1 MKFILGLIICSSV
14 YSTCLEPYHW
24 PDKFN
29 SHYECMIFGYEE
41 SMKKAKE
48 IGPKDVN
55 EYGTIIKF
63 YCYQELE
70 TNTWF
75 YGKNVVGGKFLPL
88 IPILFSLSMG

>member
-1 MKFILGLIICSSV
+1 MMV
-14 YSTCLEPYHW
+14 
-24 PDKFN
+24 
-29 SHYECMIFGYEE
+29 GYNE
-41 SMKKAKE
+41 SIKKAEE

-63 YCYQELE
+63 YCYQEPQ

-75 YGKNVVGGKFLPL
+75 YSKNVVGGKFLPL

>member
-14 YSTCLEPYHW
+14 YNTCLEPYHW

-29 SHYECMIFGYEE
+29 SHYECMMFGYEE

-55 EYGTIIKF
+55 EFGTIIKF
-63 YCYQELE
+63 YCYQEPE
-70 TNTWF
+70 TETYLTMWQ
-75 YGKNVVGGKFLPL
+75 KCVKGGFLPL
-88 IPILFSLSMG
+88 IPILSLSL

>member
-14 YSTCLEPYHW
+14 YNTFLPPYEW
-24 PDKFN
+24 PETFN

-41 SMKKAKE
+41 SIRKAKE

-63 YCYQELE
+63 YCYQEPE
-70 TNTWF
+70 TET
-75 YGKNVVGGKFLPL
+75 
-88 IPILFSLSMG
+88 